1 MAGNFDSLDE
11 TFDITPVE
19 VEEVKPVKRKEKP
32 LIISDK
38 ETDKEKDYQ
47 YARGQLYNIL
57 DKMQETL
64 DGAMEVAQE
73 SQHPRAFEVAFNGAK
88 HAADVVEKLTDLQ
101 KKTKELESEEVKQ
114 VQQNNTQNNVFL
126 GSTEDLMKMLKQQKD
141 K

>member
-19 VEEVKPVKRKEKP
+19 VEEVKPVRRKEKP

-64 DGAMEVAQE
+64 DGAMEVAAE

>member
-38 ETDKEKDYQ
+38 ETDIEKDYQ

-73 SQHPRAFEVAFNGAK
+73 SQHPRAFEVAFNGAR

-101 KKTKELESEEVKQ
+101 KKTKDLESEEVKS

>member
-19 VEEVKPVKRKEKP
+19 VEEVKPVRRKEKP

-57 DKMQETL
+57 DKMQESL

-73 SQHPRAFEVAFNGAK
+73 SQHPRAFEVVFNGAK

-101 KKTKELESEEVKQ
+101 KKTKELEAEDVKQ

>member
-19 VEEVKPVKRKEKP
+19 VEEVKPVRRKEKP

>member
-101 KKTKELESEEVKQ
+101 KKTKELEAEDVKQ

>member
-1 MAGNFDSLDE
+1 MAGNFDALDD

-73 SQHPRAFEVAFNGAK
+73 SQHPRAFEVAFNGAR

-101 KKTKELESEEVKQ
+101 KKTKELEAEDVKQ

>member
-19 VEEVKPVKRKEKP
+19 VEEVKPVRRKEKP

-64 DGAMEVAQE
+64 DGAMEVAAE

-101 KKTKELESEEVKQ
+101 KKTKELEAEDVKQ

>member
-1 MAGNFDSLDE
+1 MAGNFDALDD

-64 DGAMEVAQE
+64 DGAMEVAAE

>member
-19 VEEVKPVKRKEKP
+19 VEEVKPVRRKEKP

-73 SQHPRAFEVAFNGAK
+73 SQHPRAFEVAFNGAR

-101 KKTKELESEEVKQ
+101 KKTKELEAEDVKQ

>member
-73 SQHPRAFEVAFNGAK
+73 SQHPRAFEVAFNGAR

-101 KKTKELESEEVKQ
+101 KKTKELEAEDVKQ

>member
-73 SQHPRAFEVAFNGAK
+73 SQHPRAFEVAFNGAR

>member
-73 SQHPRAFEVAFNGAK
+73 SQHPRAYEVAFNGAR

-101 KKTKELESEEVKQ
+101 KKTKELEAEDVKQ